1 MRIGKSFV
9 TKFQLDI
16 GVREQPVQLFTFN
29 DKESKWT

>member
-16 GVREQPVQLFTFN
+16 GVRGQPVQIFIFK